1 MSGSG
6 WSMKILSGAAALGPV
21 LPFPTV
27 ADQLVLF
34 SKSSSPG
41 VQGCSPSGQELKGS
55 GDRALKLWSEIRLV
69 RLKPEGC
76 LLNMVLPS
84 SSRHGSC

>member
-6 WSMKILSGAAALGPV
+6 WCMKILSGAAALGPV
-21 LPFPTV
+21 LPFPTT
-27 ADQLVLF
+27 ADQLILF

-41 VQGCSPSGQELKGS
+41 VQGCSSSGQELKGS
-55 GDRALKLWSEIRLV
+55 GDRALKLWSDIRVV
-69 RLKPEGC
+69 RPKPEG

-84 SSRHGSC
+84 PSRHGSC